1 MEHKEKRIQEN
12 KGITLIALVVT
23 IGVLIMLTSA
33 SINAVLGK
41 NGIIGKAKQ
50 AKESYEKSVK
60 EEEES
65 MQELLNEMAQYDV
78 KEESGSKYKFT
89 IKFLS
94 KSDKKPI
101 AFEDS
106 IIYIYNS
113 KNGNDTD
120 LVAKIDEN
128 NGKNSDT
135 EKSIYLESGTYWLKV
150 NNVPPGYN
158 NLVDIVEISVGKDN
172 ANEFTLYLATGSTL
186 PSTKEDLNGIYIM

>member
-33 SINAVLGK
+33 SINAVLGQ

-60 EEEES
+60 KEEES
-65 MQELLNEMAQYDV
+65 MQELLNEMAQYDA

-113 KNGNDTD
+113 KNGSENGNDTD

-135 EKSIYLESGTYWLKV
+135 KKSIYLESGTYWLKV

-172 ANEFTLYLATGSTL
+172 ANEFTIYLATGSML
-186 PSTKEDLNGIYIM
+186 PST

>member
-1 MEHKEKRIQEN
+1 
-12 KGITLIALVVT
+12 
-23 IGVLIMLTSA
+23 MLTSA
-33 SINAVLGK
+33 SINAVLGQ

-60 EEEES
+60 KEEES
-65 MQELLNEMAQYDV
+65 MQELLNEMAQYDA

-113 KNGNDTD
+113 KNGSENGNDTD

-150 NNVPPGYN
+150 SNVPPGYN
-158 NLVDIVEISVGKDN
+158 NLVDSVEISVGKDN
-172 ANEFTLYLATGSTL
+172 ANEITLYLATGSML
-186 PSTKEDLNGIYIM
+186 PST

>member
-1 MEHKEKRIQEN
+1 MEYKEKRIQEN

-33 SINAVLGK
+33 SINAVLGQ
-41 NGIIGKAKQ
+41 NGIIRKAKQ
-50 AKESYEKSVK
+50 VKESYEKSVK

-78 KEESGSKYKFT
+78 KEESGDKYKFT

-106 IIYIYNS
+106 IIDIYNS
-113 KNGNDTD
+113 KDGND

-135 EKSIYLESGTYWLKV
+135 EKSIYLERGTYWLYIES
-150 NNVPPGYN
+150 VPPGYG
-158 NLVDIVEISVGKDN
+158 NLVDRVEISVGKDN
-172 ANEFTLYLATGSTL
+172 ANEITLYLATGSML
-186 PSTKEDLNGIYIM
+186 P